1 MPDFFKTKYK
11 STEKEL
17 LQDGYLKFGQFAK
30 KHDLK
35 VEEVA
40 TLAMTGKIK
49 AVLDDT
55 GRGYI
60 PPDETIEL
68 TGMEKEHLKR
78 QSRLYYFQKREGIE
92 HVRSS
97 RNKLMSAYEDYE
109 NRVSLGEKPDIYY
122 CFATRDYKVLTSEP
136 ENSYNLT
143 KALIHFGISINID
156 NLLEEQRYAVLDMMY
171 SKYRVKCDYKVENR
185 KTLFDNLEEAKT
197 EAANL
202 YKTGY
207 DKIYIWHHGY
217 QYYKYENGEL
227 IQEILE
233 PGWKKMQLE

>member
-35 VEEVA
+35 VEEIA

-68 TGMEKEHLKR
+68 TEMERKHLKR

-92 HVRSS
+92 HIRSS
-97 RNKLMSAYEDYE
+97 RNKLMLAYDDYKR
-109 NRVSLGEKPDIYY
+109 RVSLGEKPDIYY
-122 CFATRDYKVLTSEP
+122 CFSTRDYQVVSSEP
-136 ENSYNLT
+136 ENSHNLT
-143 KALIHFGISINID
+143 KALIHFAIPVNID
-156 NLLEEQRYAVLDMMY
+156 NLLEE
-171 SKYRVKCDYKVENR
+171 
-185 KTLFDNLEEAKT
+185 
-197 EAANL
+197 
-202 YKTGY
+202 
-207 DKIYIWHHGY
+207 
-217 QYYKYENGEL
+217 
-227 IQEILE
+227 
-233 PGWKKMQLE
+233 

>member
-68 TGMEKEHLKR
+68 TEMEKEHLKR

-97 RNKLMSAYEDYE
+97 RNKLIAAFDDYK
-109 NRVSLGEKPDIYY
+109 RKISLGEKPDIYY
-122 CFATRDYKVLTSEP
+122 CFATRDYLVLSSEP
-136 ENSYNLT
+136 NNSYNLT
-143 KALIHFGISINID
+143 KALIRFGIPVNID

-185 KTLFDNLEEAKT
+185 KTLFDTLDEAKV
-197 EAANL
+197 EAENL
-202 YKTGY
+202 YKSGY
-207 DKIYIWHHGY
+207 DKIYIWLHGY

-227 IQEILE
+227 ILDVLE
-233 PGWKKMQLE
+233 PGWKKRQPE

>member
-1 MPDFFKTKYK
+1 MTDFFKTKYK

-68 TGMEKEHLKR
+68 TEMEKEHLKR

-97 RNKLMSAYEDYE
+97 RNKLIAAFDDYK
-109 NRVSLGEKPDIYY
+109 RKISLGEKPDIYY
-122 CFATRDYKVLTSEP
+122 CFATRDYLVLSSEP
-136 ENSYNLT
+136 NNSYNLT
-143 KALIHFGISINID
+143 KALIRFGIPVNID

-185 KTLFDNLEEAKT
+185 KTLFDTLDEAKV
-197 EAANL
+197 EAENL
-202 YKTGY
+202 YKSGY
-207 DKIYIWHHGY
+207 DKIYIWLHGY

-227 IQEILE
+227 ILDVLE
-233 PGWKKMQLE
+233 PGWKKRQPE